1 MIELLLEKGDVK
13 LLMATLVTL
22 LDMKYITEPKMIDK
36 YKKLLK
42 KLQETTAQWRT
53 PRVVVSQVH
62 INYNLLFIKEYS
74 HDRRNV

>member
-1 MIELLLEKGDVK
+1 MNLNITKKKLWQEERMVELLLEKGDVK

-42 KLQETTAQWRT
+42 KLQETTA
-53 PRVVVSQVH
+53 
-62 INYNLLFIKEYS
+62 
-74 HDRRNV
+74 